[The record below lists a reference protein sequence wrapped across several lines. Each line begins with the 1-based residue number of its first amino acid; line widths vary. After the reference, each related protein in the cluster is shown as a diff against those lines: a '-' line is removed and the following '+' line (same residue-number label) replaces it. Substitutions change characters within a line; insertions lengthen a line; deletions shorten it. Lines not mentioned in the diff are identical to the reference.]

1 MFISLCARAFSIKLF
16 PILRN
21 DINGGLLS
29 DGSSSSV
36 VIYSYE
42 WNIYFIKN

>member
-1 MFISLCARAFSIKLF
+1 MFVSLCARAFSTKLF

-21 DINGGLLS
+21 DINGGSLS

-36 VIYSYE
+36 VIY
-42 WNIYFIKN
+42 IYILKLYNVY